1 MILTFITFAI
11 FAVLCL
17 FINEQLAQIRDNKT
31 QIKYLQ
37 SSVEHLNTLIN
48 QRTQHNGIST
58 SSALIQ
64 RLISTTNENT
74 RKIANLDLT
83 VRHLTRHDR
92 LDD

>member
-48 QRTQHNGIST
+48 QRTQHNNMPT
-58 SSALIQ
+58 PLIQ

>member
-1 MILTFITFAI
+1 MILTIITFAI

-48 QRTQHNGIST
+48 RRTQHNNMPT
-58 SSALIQ
+58 PLIQ

>member
-48 QRTQHNGIST
+48 QRTQHNNMPT
-58 SSALIQ
+58 PLIQ

-83 VRHLTRHDR
+83 VRRLTRHDR

>member
-11 FAVLCL
+11 FAVLCF

-48 QRTQHNGIST
+48 QRTQHNNMPT
-58 SSALIQ
+58 PLIQ

-83 VRHLTRHDR
+83 IRHLTQHDR

>member
-58 SSALIQ
+58 PLIQ